1 MELKSI
7 DILIIITP
15 PFLSLTHLIATVS
28 VVTTPLETWSSRPL
42 NLPLWAPPLKLQAL
56 SQSPVL
62 ALQTFFSPIGPTA
75 VQPLSTSTSSLLS
88 SPALCQKLRRLR
100 DTLYKWESSASWLPT
115 FSTAAMQV
123 CHVSLLSLKLLEVWP
138 RISFL
143 PFKLS
148 ADQFVSD
155 QVPTEIRT
163 TQRNTFQQS
172 QLGFVAGQCLYADS

>member
-1 MELKSI
+1 MFVTLY
-7 DILIIITP
+7 
-15 PFLSLTHLIATVS
+15 LSLYSSSTLSS
-28 VVTTPLETWSSRPL
+28 VY
-42 NLPLWAPPLKLQAL
+42 
-56 SQSPVL
+56 
-62 ALQTFFSPIGPTA
+62 PTA

-143 PFKLS
+143 PFKSS
-148 ADQFVSD
+148 ADRFVSD

-163 TQRNTFQQS
+163 QRNTFS
-172 QLGFVAGQCLYADS
+172 AESAWLCGGAMPLC